1 VYVGANLT
9 KNLDKN
15 IAIQTEA
22 DLHHISE
29 KVMQI
34 FSLSNAE
41 QLSLMKNQHKEYLL
55 INKEWDNYKVL
66 KNLARDSVKLLN
78 F

>member
-1 VYVGANLT
+1 
-9 KNLDKN
+9 
-15 IAIQTEA
+15 
-22 DLHHISE
+22 
-29 KVMQI
+29 MQI